1 MLCTGGGKVAVK
13 LFGCF
18 IVFMSSS
25 LLGYIY
31 SRKCAKRPEE
41 LRDLQG
47 MLQIFENEIS
57 FLSNKLTD
65 AFYKIYK
72 QNESPVS
79 NFFKSTAENLPHR
92 PDISAAEA
100 WKDAD
105 KLNIDASSFDKED
118 EKVIISFGKMLGSSD
133 LEGQI
138 KNIRLTLNQL
148 KLQEQKAEEFRKKN
162 EAMYRNLGILGG
174 LAIIIILF

>member
-1 MLCTGGGKVAVK
+1 MAVK
-13 LFGCF
+13 LFGCL
-18 IVFMSSS
+18 IVFISSS
-25 LLGYIY
+25 LLGCIY
-31 SRKCAKRPEE
+31 SSKCSKRPNE
-41 LRDLQG
+41 LRALQG
-47 MLQIFENEIS
+47 MLQMFENEIS

-65 AFYKIYK
+65 AFYKIHN
-72 QNESPVS
+72 QNNCSIS
-79 NFFKSTAENLPHR
+79 NFFKIAVELLENKPG
-92 PDISAAEA
+92 ISAFEA
-100 WKDAD
+100 WKTAVNS
-105 KLNIDASSFDKED
+105 NIINTSLDKED
-118 EKVIISFGKMLGSSD
+118 KEIIISFGKMLGSSD

>member
-1 MLCTGGGKVAVK
+1 MAVK

-41 LRDLQG
+41 LRSLQG
-47 MLQIFENEIS
+47 MLQMFENEIS

-65 AFYKIYK
+65 AFYKIYS
-72 QNESPVS
+72 QSDSPVS
-79 NFFKSTAENLPHR
+79 NFFKHAAEILQKKPEL
-92 PDISAAEA
+92 SAYEA
-100 WKDAD
+100 WKRAV
-105 KLNIDASSFDKED
+105 KLNINDTSLDKED
-118 EKVIISFGKMLGSSD
+118 EKVIVSFGKMLGSSD

-138 KNIRLTLNQL
+138 KNIGLTLNQL